1 VSNTFIIE
9 ADGGSRGNPGPAGA
23 GAVVIDAQ
31 SGEIVAEIA
40 EFIGIA
46 TNNVAEYRAIRAG
59 LEHVLRLD
67 AQAKVLVRMDSKL
80 VIEQLS
86 GNWKIKHPDM
96 RALAIEVQSLAA
108 DIEVDYQWIP
118 RELNSR
124 ADAMANKAMDDEASS
139 MRTFADLDR
148 KHEVDSAL
156 GEFNTV
162 LPSSIRAPQTS
173 GVAPTTIVLVRHGR
187 TALTEQNR
195 ISGRGGADPELSDSG
210 VKDAEAVA
218 KELAKFGRPGSF
230 SHLEPISA
238 VIASPIRRT
247 VETARVIAS
256 KVGIPDKTDERFAE
270 ISFGDWDGLTHDQA
284 QQLDTEL
291 FEAWRGSWT
300 VAPPNGEN
308 LADFDARVIEGLGDA
323 IEQNTGKTI
332 ALVAHVMPIRG
343 VIRAAINGAI
353 DVYWRVQVAPC
364 SITILRFWG
373 LHSAE
378 VITINSTSHLNQG

>member
-1 VSNTFIIE
+1 
-9 ADGGSRGNPGPAGA
+9 
-23 GAVVIDAQ
+23 
-31 SGEIVAEIA
+31 
-40 EFIGIA
+40 
-46 TNNVAEYRAIRAG
+46 
-59 LEHVLRLD
+59 
-67 AQAKVLVRMDSKL
+67 
-80 VIEQLS
+80 
-86 GNWKIKHPDM
+86 
-96 RALAIEVQSLAA
+96 
-108 DIEVDYQWIP
+108 
-118 RELNSR
+118 
-124 ADAMANKAMDDEASS
+124 MANKAMDDEASS
-139 MRTFADLDR
+139 TRTFADLDANN
-148 KHEVDSAL
+148 EVVSAL
-156 GEFNTV
+156 GEFNTI
-162 LPSSIRAPQTS
+162 LPSSIRAPETS

-210 VKDAEAVA
+210 VKDAEAVS

-256 KVGIPDKTDERFAE
+256 QVGIHEKTDERFAE

-284 QQLDTEL
+284 QQLDSEL
-291 FEAWRGSWT
+291 FESWRGSWT

-308 LADFDARVIEGLGDA
+308 LADFDARVLDGLGDV
-323 IEQNTGKTI
+323 IEQNPGKTI
-332 ALVAHVMPIRG
+332 AIVAHVMPIRG
-343 VIRAAINGAI
+343 VIRAAINGAN

-373 LHSAE
+373 LDSAE